1 MKKFITF
8 VLAVCLAATC
18 AFSLTACGGTSGNTG
33 NGGTNNSTSGGT
45 NNGAGGNQG
54 GTGGDSTGGKTTPI
68 AVTAVELDA
77 TEKILTVDD
86 TFTLTASVKPA
97 NAENKTV
104 SWLSSDDS
112 VATVSNKGLV
122 TAVAPG
128 TADITVK
135 SNSDESKTAICR
147 VTVNPKPVPATGM
160 TLNKTFLKLWVGEE
174 YQLEPV
180 FSPENAIE
188 REVEWT
194 SETPDVVTVD
204 ENGIVKVLKKRNTG
218 EDVTITATTKDGEFS
233 ATCSIRTLT
242 PVTEIKF
249 TDENTSVELPLGSSI
264 DLSFSAEGDLK
275 YEFKIASY
283 KIEFDDHLVVTEGT
297 DLVDVFCSGMGGT
310 PGTTNGQLRVTP
322 KGKLGTAKIALVN
335 NKENPTVKAE
345 ITVTIVNPYLTV
357 GKEDG
362 ATRYADIQEA
372 IDATTET
379 NNTVYLHGS
388 FTVNETITINKPF
401 DITVFGNDYNGCYV
415 YAGDDFTSENLV
427 SISGSGNV
435 KIGNIFFIANKKCRV
450 MKIDT
455 DKTVELMY
463 MAIADGFI
471 DNDVDVAPGLLI
483 MGKANVVMT
492 DCTIEDNVYADE
504 TLEETNPVRYYSTDV
519 WAGSQTTVTLED
531 GCRLECM
538 LKNADYNGSEN
549 STVIFDN
556 GKNGRIVHLYLQYD
570 EFYGT
575 ENSIATKGTGVA
587 GAVLKLVSGKIRYL
601 HIAGSDNNI
610 TDSENPEAGYIYQG
624 GKDKAEIV

>member
-8 VLAVCLAATC
+8 VLAVCLSATC
-18 AFSLTACGGTSGNTG
+18 AFSLTACGGTSGTG
-33 NGGTNNSTSGGT
+33 GTSGGTNNSTSGGS

-54 GTGGDSTGGKTTPI
+54 DTSGGETGGKITPI
-68 AVTAVELDA
+68 AVTAVELNV
-77 TEKILTVDD
+77 TEKTLTVDD
-86 TFTLTASVKPA
+86 TFTLIATVKPA
-97 NAENKTV
+97 NAENKTILW
-104 SWLSSDDS
+104 SSSDGN
-112 VATVSNKGLV
+112 VATVSYKGLV

-135 SNSDESKTAICR
+135 SSSDESKTAVCR

-160 TLNKTFLKLWVGEE
+160 TLNKTFLKLWVDEE

-180 FSPENAIE
+180 FSPEYSIK
-188 REVEWT
+188 REVEWS
-194 SETPDVVTVD
+194 SEDPEVVTVD
-204 ENGIVKVLKKRNTG
+204 ENGRVKVLKKRNTG
-218 EDVTITATTKDGEFS
+218 EDVAVTATTKDGEFS
-233 ATCSIRTLT
+233 TTCSIRTLT

-249 TDENTSVELPLGSSI
+249 TDENSSVELPLGSYI
-264 DLSFSAEGDLK
+264 DVPFSAEGDLK
-275 YEFKIASY
+275 YEFNIASY
-283 KIEFDDHLVVTEGT
+283 KIEFDEHLVVTEGE
-297 DLVDVFCSGMGGT
+297 DLVDVFCSGMGSWG
-310 PGTTNGQLRVTP
+310 GQLGITA

-357 GKEDG
+357 GQKDG
-362 ATRYADIQEA
+362 ATRYANVQEA

-388 FTVNETITINKPF
+388 FTVNETINVSKGY
-401 DITVFGNDYNGCYV
+401 DITIFGNDYNGCYV
-415 YAGDDFTSENLV
+415 YAGDDFASENLV

-463 MAIADGFI
+463 MAIEDGFI

-483 MGKANVVMT
+483 TGKANVVMT
-492 DCTIEDNVYADE
+492 NCTIEDNAYADE

-531 GCRLECM
+531 GCWVDCM
-538 LKNADYNGSEN
+538 VKNADYNGSE
-549 STVIFDN
+549 SSMVIFDN
-556 GKNGRIVHLYLQYD
+556 GKNGRILHLYLQYD

-575 ENSIATKGTGVA
+575 ENSIAAKGTGVA
-587 GAVLKLVSGKIRYL
+587 GAVLKLVSGKIRNL

-610 TDSENPEAGYIYQG
+610 TDFEAPEAGYIYQS
-624 GKDKAEIV
+624 GKDKTEIA